1 MNTTMKA
8 MNITPVVAVEFN
20 KEAFSTKCKKA
31 ISKFIDTYLVFFQMP
46 TGMVVN
52 PEQQQIWR
60 KA

>member
-1 MNTTMKA
+1 MKA

-46 TGMVVN
+46 TGMVVT
-52 PEQQQIWR
+52 PEQQQQIWR
-60 KA
+60 KR

>member
-1 MNTTMKA
+1 MKA
-8 MNITPVVAVEFN
+8 KNINPAVAVEYS
-20 KEAFSTKCKKA
+20 KEAFAAKCKKA

-60 KA
+60 KG

>member
-1 MNTTMKA
+1 
-8 MNITPVVAVEFN
+8 MNINSVVAVEYS
-20 KEAFSTKCKKA
+20 KEAFAAKCKKA

>member
-1 MNTTMKA
+1 MKA
-8 MNITPVVAVEFN
+8 MNINPAVAVEYS
-20 KEAFSTKCKKA
+20 KEAFAAKCKKA

-60 KA
+60 KG

>member
-1 MNTTMKA
+1 MKA
-8 MNITPVVAVEFN
+8 MDINPVVAVEYS
-20 KEAFSTKCKKA
+20 KEAFAAKCKKA

-52 PEQQQIWR
+52 PEQPQIWR

>member
-1 MNTTMKA
+1 MKA
-8 MNITPVVAVEFN
+8 MNITPAATVEFN
-20 KEAFSTKCKKA
+20 KEAFADKCKKA

-60 KA
+60 KG

>member
-1 MNTTMKA
+1 MKA
-8 MNITPVVAVEFN
+8 MDINPIVAVEYS
-20 KEAFSTKCKKA
+20 KEAFAAKCKKA

>member
-1 MNTTMKA
+1 MDIN
-8 MNITPVVAVEFN
+8 PVVAVEYS
-20 KEAFSTKCKKA
+20 KEAFAAKCKKA

-52 PEQQQIWR
+52 PEQPQIWR

>member
-1 MNTTMKA
+1 METMNMS
-8 MNITPVVAVEFN
+8 PVVAVEYH
-20 KEAFSTKCKKA
+20 KEAFSAKCKKA

-46 TGMVVN
+46 TGMIVN

>member
-1 MNTTMKA
+1 MKA
-8 MNITPVVAVEFN
+8 MDINPVVAVEYS
-20 KEAFSTKCKKA
+20 KEAFAAKCKKA
-31 ISKFIDTYLVFFQMP
+31 ISEFIDTYLVFFQMP

>member
-1 MNTTMKA
+1 MKA
-8 MNITPVVAVEFN
+8 MNINSVVAVEYS
-20 KEAFSTKCKKA
+20 KEAFAAKCKKA

-60 KA
+60 KG

>member
-1 MNTTMKA
+1 MKA
-8 MNITPVVAVEFN
+8 MDINPVVAVEYS
-20 KEAFSTKCKKA
+20 KEAFAAKCKKA

>member
-1 MNTTMKA
+1 MKA
-8 MNITPVVAVEFN
+8 MDINPVVAVEYS
-20 KEAFSTKCKKA
+20 KEAFAAKCKKA

-52 PEQQQIWR
+52 PEQQQIWC

>member
-1 MNTTMKA
+1 MKA
-8 MNITPVVAVEFN
+8 MNINPV
-20 KEAFSTKCKKA
+20 CKKA